1 MEIKI
6 LHFILVQLNEK
17 VICIISVSSGIEI
30 PAVGPKRSARPLPS
44 PISEENLDHM
54 TPDKPLSQQFM
65 NKLSQLEKL
74 QYELTKQ
81 VGILVTHALLA
92 PDMALQIV

>member
-1 MEIKI
+1 M
-6 LHFILVQLNEK
+6 FV
-17 VICIISVSSGIEI
+17 VIFVSSGIDI
-30 PAVGPKRSARPLPS
+30 PTVGTKRSARPLPP

-54 TPDKPLSQQFM
+54 APVKPLSQQFM

-81 VGILVTHALLA
+81 VSTT
-92 PDMALQIV
+92 

>member
-1 MEIKI
+1 MC
-6 LHFILVQLNEK
+6 L
-17 VICIISVSSGIEI
+17 SGIDI
-30 PAVGPKRSARPLPS
+30 PAVGPKRPARSLPP

-54 TPDKPLSQQFM
+54 APVKPLSQQFM

-81 VGILVTHALLA
+81 VSNLML
-92 PDMALQIV
+92 DD